1 MKNKYLDCPNPN
13 TINYSII
20 TLSIL
25 TKFICDDECLT
36 GVNRYIKISIKG
48 NSDDYDQFL
57 IQNSYFVE

>member
-25 TKFICDDECLT
+25 TKFICADEYLT
-36 GVNRYIKISIKG
+36 GVNTSKFQSRET
-48 NSDDYDQFL
+48 DCDEFL
-57 IQNSYFVE
+57 LQNSYFVG